1 MICARQPDRTIFNQV
16 NTVRSS
22 MSDRYIQSVL
32 RLEKVSL
39 QATVGSDFLLQ
50 NISFKI
56 EPGEKV
62 GIIGASGAGKTSLLR
77 LLNGLVSTTEGIVYV
92 RDVPLEQWQPTELRR
107 SVVLV
112 PQEPKLLGMK
122 VIDSLSYPL
131 QLQQRSQSEI
141 DSRIET
147 WTKLLHIPT
156 EWFSKTELQLSLGQR
171 QLVAIARALIL
182 QPQVI
187 LLDEPTSALDLGL
200 ANHLLNVLDELNR
213 TQLSIIIVS
222 HQLELIETFC
232 DRLLFLNRGRLEY
245 DFEATKDNW
254 QRLKEK
260 LSLLQATEA
269 DWLD

>member
-1 MICARQPDRTIFNQV
+1 MIDRHT
-16 NTVRSS
+16 
-22 MSDRYIQSVL
+22 QSVL
-32 RLEKVSL
+32 RLDSVSL

-50 NISFKI
+50 DISFEV

-77 LLNGLVSTTEGIVYV
+77 LLNGLVSSTEGIIYL
-92 RDVPLEQWQPTELRR
+92 RDVPIQQLRPTELRR
-107 SVVLV
+107 SVVLA

-131 QLQQRSQSEI
+131 RLQQRSPSEI
-141 DSRIET
+141 DSKIET

-156 EWFSKTELQLSLGQR
+156 QWLTKTELQLSLGQR
-171 QLVAIARALIL
+171 QLVAIARALIM

-200 ANHLLNVLDELNR
+200 ANHLLNVLDELNQ
-213 TQLSIIIVS
+213 TQNLTIIIVN
-222 HQLELIETFC
+222 HQLELIENFC

-245 DFEATKDNW
+245 DLKASKTNW
-254 QRLKEK
+254 QKLREK
-260 LSLLQATEA
+260 LTRSQATEA
-269 DWLD
+269 DWFD

>member
-1 MICARQPDRTIFNQV
+1 
-16 NTVRSS
+16 

-50 NISFKI
+50 DISFEI

-77 LLNGLVSTTEGIVYV
+77 LLNGLVSTTEGIIYV
-92 RDVPLEQWQPTELRR
+92 RDVPQQQLKPTELRR
-107 SVVLV
+107 SVVLAS
-112 PQEPKLLGMK
+112 QEPKLLGMN

-131 QLQQRSQSEI
+131 QLQQRSQIEI

-156 EWFSKTELQLSLGQR
+156 QWLTKTELQLSLGQR

-200 ANHLLNVLDELNR
+200 ANHLLNVLDELNQ
-213 TQLSIIIVS
+213 TQNLTIIIVN
-222 HQLELIETFC
+222 HQLELIENFC
-232 DRLLFLNRGRLEY
+232 DRLLFLNQGRLEY
-245 DFEATKDNW
+245 DFEATKANW
-254 QRLKEK
+254 QRLREK
-260 LSLLQATEA
+260 LSQLQATEA

>member
-1 MICARQPDRTIFNQV
+1 
-16 NTVRSS
+16 
-22 MSDRYIQSVL
+22 MSDRKLKPVL

-39 QATVGSDFLLQ
+39 QATVGLDFLLQ
-50 NISFKI
+50 DISFEI

-77 LLNGLVSTTEGIVYV
+77 LLNGLVSTTEGAIYL
-92 RDVPLEQWQPTELRR
+92 RDVPIDQLKPTELRR
-107 SVVLV
+107 SVVLA

-131 QLQQRSQSEI
+131 RLQQRSQHEI
-141 DSRIET
+141 DSKIET

-156 EWFSKTELQLSLGQR
+156 QWFSQTELQLSLGQR
-171 QLVAIARALIL
+171 QLVAIARALIV

-200 ANHLLNVLDELNR
+200 ANHLLRVLDELNQ

-222 HQLELIETFC
+222 HQLELIENFC
-232 DRLLFLNRGRLEY
+232 DRVLFLNRGRLEY
-245 DFEATKDNW
+245 DLKASVSNW
-254 QRLKEK
+254 QKLREK
-260 LSLLQATEA
+260 LAQLQTAEA
-269 DWLD
+269 DWFD

>member
-1 MICARQPDRTIFNQV
+1 
-16 NTVRSS
+16 
-22 MSDRYIQSVL
+22 MSDRYQSML

-39 QATVGSDFLLQ
+39 QATVGSDYLLQ
-50 NISFKI
+50 DISFEI

-62 GIIGASGAGKTSLLR
+62 GLIGASGAGKTSLLR
-77 LLNGLVSTTEGIVYV
+77 LLNGLVSPSEGIIYV
-92 RDVPLEQWQPTELRR
+92 RDVPQQQLKPTKLRR
-107 SVVLV
+107 RIVLA
-112 PQEPKLLGMK
+112 PQEAKLLGMN

-131 QLQQRSQSEI
+131 RLQQRSPAEI

-156 EWFSKTELQLSLGQR
+156 QWFSKTELQLSLGQR
-171 QLVAIARALIL
+171 QLVAIARALIM

-213 TQLSIIIVS
+213 TQLSIIIVN
-222 HQLELIETFC
+222 HQIELIENFC
-232 DRLLFLNRGRLEY
+232 DRLLFLDRGRLEY
-245 DFEATKDNW
+245 DFQATKVNW
-254 QRLKEK
+254 QRLREK
-260 LSLLQATEA
+260 LSQLQATQT